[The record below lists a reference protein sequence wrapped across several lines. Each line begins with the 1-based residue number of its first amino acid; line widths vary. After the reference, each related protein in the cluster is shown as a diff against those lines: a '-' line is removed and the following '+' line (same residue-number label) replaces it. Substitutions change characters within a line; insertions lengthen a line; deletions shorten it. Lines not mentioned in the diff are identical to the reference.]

1 MILEEIKQKQWLI
14 IIEKL
19 KLDRIYVSKELK

>member
-19 KLDRIYVSKELK
+19 KLDRIYVLKELK